1 MTTASADVLRLTDVT
16 VGYGDGTVLADVN
29 LSVGSGLALCLLGRN
44 GVGKTTL
51 VKTVMGLLRPRHG
64 AVVFDGH
71 DITRL
76 TPNARARLGI
86 GYVPQ
91 GRLVFPQL
99 TVRDNLIVGQEAL
112 RQGQTSGLAEV
123 VELFPMLKE
132 MSNRLAGTLSGGQQQ
147 QLAIGRALIG
157 RPKLLLLDEP
167 TEGLQPSIVLE
178 IRRVLRRIRDQMG
191 VSMLLAEQF
200 LDFATGLADEYCV
213 LDGGVVALAS
223 SAASLDRAAVHE
235 LLAV

>member
-1 MTTASADVLRLTDVT
+1 
-16 VGYGDGTVLADVN
+16 LA
-29 LSVGSGLALCLLGRN
+29 
-44 GVGKTTL
+44 
-51 VKTVMGLLRPRHG
+51 
-64 AVVFDGH
+64 
-71 DITRL
+71 
-76 TPNARARLGI
+76 
-86 GYVPQ
+86 
-91 GRLVFPQL
+91 
-99 TVRDNLIVGQEAL
+99 
-112 RQGQTSGLAEV
+112 
-123 VELFPMLKE
+123 
-132 MSNRLAGTLSGGQQQ
+132 
-147 QLAIGRALIG
+147 
-157 RPKLLLLDEP
+157 EP